1 MNSEPA
7 FAVDLRSAPPSLW
20 RQGRLLTRSA
30 LVLLSFFVLVG
41 VSSWL
46 GLWGDAATRTTGLLH
61 GPASVEHWLGTNAIG
76 QDIAAR
82 ASAGA
87 ATAFETGLAVALLA
101 TALGGA
107 LGILA
112 GYYHRRWPDHLVS
125 WLLAVLD
132 AVPFYL
138 LVGALAYAAQG
149 APGTIV
155 LALTLAFWTGTAR
168 LVRAETLKLRE
179 TGFVLAAMT
188 QGVADWKILTRHV
201 APNAAHLL
209 LIQGTITFVAAV
221 KSEVVLSFLGLGDG
235 RGISWGQMIAE
246 SSQDILAG
254 HFTGFVVA
262 SGSLVLLVTALNVIT
277 DDLQDRL
284 DPRYSHHT

>member
-1 MNSEPA
+1 MLS
-7 FAVDLRSAPPSLW
+7 
-20 RQGRLLTRSA
+20 RLA
-30 LVLLSFFVLVG
+30 LALLGLFVLLG
-41 VSSWL
+41 ASSWL
-46 GLWGDAATRTTGLLH
+46 GLWGDAASITTGLLH
-61 GPASVEHWLGTNAIG
+61 GAPSGEHWLGTNAIG

-82 ASAGA
+82 AAAGA
-87 ATAFETGLAVALLA
+87 ATAFETGLAVALLS
-101 TALGGA
+101 TALGGI
-107 LGILA
+107 LGMLA
-112 GYYHRRWPDHLVS
+112 GYYHRGWPDHGIS
-125 WLLAVLD
+125 WLLAVID

-149 APGTIV
+149 APGTII

-209 LIQGTITFVAAV
+209 LIQSTITFVAAV

-262 SGSLVLLVTALNVIT
+262 SLSLVMLVAALNLIT

-284 DPRYSHHT
+284 DPRYRRNP